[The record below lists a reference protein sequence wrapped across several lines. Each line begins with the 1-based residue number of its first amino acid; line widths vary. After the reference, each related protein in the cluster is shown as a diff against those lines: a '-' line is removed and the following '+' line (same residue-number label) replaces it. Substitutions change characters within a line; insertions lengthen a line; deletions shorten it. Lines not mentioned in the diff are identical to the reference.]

1 MDCPFCIHG
10 EKLLPDKKHQISEH
24 LIVTLDKK
32 NHFHIHGPTKKTDLI
47 MQMLVAISRESG
59 IVIESESKDESEEKD
74 IEIIETIIEGDSRD
88 GE

>member
-32 NHFHIHGPTKKTDLI
+32 NHFHVHGPTKKTDLM
-47 MQMLVAISRESG
+47 MQFLVVIAKKAG
-59 IVIESESKDESEEKD
+59 IVIEQDEKMEIGK
-74 IEIIETIIEGDSRD
+74 EIIETIIEEESRD